1 MHLINDNLQKIIALC
16 KKHKVNKLYAFGS
29 ILTNR
34 FTDKSDV
41 DMLVDFNSEID
52 HNTYADNFFEFYYSL
67 KALFGRDVDLVDE
80 SAVSNPYFKDE
91 LEDAN
96 IMMEFG
102 GYWFYKAPGVK
113 FVDLMS
119 YFFENSL
126 EKPADMKLRF
136 FCPPKDG
143 LNYPEDGTDPYSADD
158 GDWLTNSYSVLPK
171 LPEIRIE
178 QEPVALFKHYD
189 D

>member
-1 MHLINDNLQKIIALC
+1 MQSGLVETTVH
-16 KKHKVNKLYAFGS
+16 F
-29 ILTNR
+29 
-34 FTDKSDV
+34 DKTPS
-41 DMLVDFNSEID
+41 
-52 HNTYADNFFEFYYSL
+52 FFE
-67 KALFGRDVDLVDE
+67 V
-80 SAVSNPYFKDE
+80 YFKDE

-113 FVDLMS
+113 CVDLMS

-143 LNYPEDGTDPYSADD
+143 LNYPEDGTDPYSPGD